1 MRSRAEVVEQPALFG
16 CLRSEADEVS
26 LERGNDEPVLEEYH
40 PSWRSERG
48 LDWFAFFLADIQTGW
63 GPFVAAYLT
72 SKAWTQLDI
81 GLILTV
87 GTLSAMVLQVPVGAL
102 VDLIPG
108 KRLLAAIAVAAIS
121 GSALLLAFWPVFS
134 VVLVAKV
141 LHAIASCLAGPVLA
155 AISLG
160 LVGHTLLS
168 TRLGRNSRFLSL
180 GNAIA
185 AGLMGGVA
193 HYFSNQ
199 AIFLLTA
206 ALGVP
211 TLIALAQIRS
221 ADIDPDLA
229 RGGAPDPGLAGSYA
243 LASTLRNWPLLVFA
257 AAVVLFQLS
266 NAAMLPLMA
275 GSLTARAPEWAT
287 ALIAICILA
296 PQFVVAAIA
305 PAVGRTAQSWGRR
318 PLLMLCF
325 HAIVRP
331 RCGIRL
337 VERPCCGRCG
347 SAARRHFGG
356 DAWCAGAARDCRHD
370 ARQRPFQFRSRRGR
384 RRRWHRCITGNHAC
398 GVCRGQVRRRRRVL
412 ISGQRWRRRSSSCAR
427 THARDARR
435 PRGVRRRKRE
445 QLGS

>member
-1 MRSRAEVVEQPALFG
+1 
-16 CLRSEADEVS
+16 VS
-26 LERGNDEPVLEEYH
+26 LKRGNDEPVLEEHH

-87 GTLSAMVLQVPVGAL
+87 GTLSAMVLQAPIGAL
-102 VDLIPG
+102 VDLIPA
-108 KRLLAAIAVAAIS
+108 KRLLAAIAVGAIS

-160 LVGHTLLS
+160 LVGHTLMS

-211 TLIALAQIRS
+211 ALIALAQIRS
-221 ADIDPDLA
+221 ADIDADLA
-229 RGGAPDPGLAGSYA
+229 RGGAPDPGLVGSYA

-266 NAAMLPLMA
+266 NAAMLPIMA
-275 GSLTARAPEWAT
+275 SSLTARLPEWAT
-287 ALIAICILA
+287 AVIAICILA

-325 HAIVRP
+325 MPLCVRGAVFAWSSDP
-331 RCGIRL
+331 VVVIAVQLLDGI
-337 VERPCCGRCG
+337 
-347 SAARRHFGG
+347 SAATLGVLVPLVIADTTRGSGHFNFAQGVVGVAVGIGASLGTTLAGYVAVTFG
-356 DAWCAGAARDCRHD
+356 DAVAFLFLGSVGAAGVLLVLALMPETRG
-370 ARQRPFQFRSRRGR
+370 ARGASVGENSSEVDGSPTGR
-384 RRRWHRCITGNHAC
+384 
-398 GVCRGQVRRRRRVL
+398 
-412 ISGQRWRRRSSSCAR
+412 
-427 THARDARR
+427 
-435 PRGVRRRKRE
+435 E
-445 QLGS
+445 